1 MSPQNRNIFC
11 YLKIVVKISYYIELF
26 NMYSD
31 CTLKPVTHPTNLF
44 YKLQVNKFPRQLK
57 KKSIDG
63 KIQKICNP

>member
-1 MSPQNRNIFC
+1 MSPQNRNLFC
-11 YLKIVVKISYYIELF
+11 YLKIVVKISYCIELF
-26 NMYSD
+26 N
-31 CTLKPVTHPTNLF
+31 TLKPVTHPTNLV